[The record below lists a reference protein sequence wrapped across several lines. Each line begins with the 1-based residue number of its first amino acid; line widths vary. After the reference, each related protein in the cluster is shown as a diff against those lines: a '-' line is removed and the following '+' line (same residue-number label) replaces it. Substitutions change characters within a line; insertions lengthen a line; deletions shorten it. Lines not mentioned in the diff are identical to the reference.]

1 MKTKEDDLFPAEVP
15 IEVIIDCVEEAININ
30 KELFLTRT
38 KDPGTRRRDLVI
50 ARQISML
57 LSKENTRQSLSY
69 IGYHI
74 GRKDHATV
82 LHAIKTV
89 KNLIETKDKVTTGWL
104 YKAREKVDQW
114 KRINIPDTE
123 KLILKRRLQLV
134 EKYLYTAFN
143 NYQIPYDVQER
154 IAKSFDQEFLIIS
167 ENDRNK
173 LETISDPVQDRD
185 KKEL

>member
-15 IEVIIDCVEEAININ
+15 IDVIINCVEETMNID

-38 KDPGTRRRDLVI
+38 KDPGTRRHDLVM

-89 KNLIETKDKVTTGWL
+89 KNLVETKDKSATTWL
-104 YKAREKVDQW
+104 FKAREKVDQW
-114 KRINIPDTE
+114 KRANIPDTE
-123 KLILKRRLQLV
+123 ELTLKRRLQLI
-134 EKYLYTAFN
+134 EKYLYVAFN
-143 NYQIPYDVQER
+143 NYQIPYNIQER